1 MRSKLSALILVLAL
15 ASWTAAPSQHH
26 EGMVLGQETEK
37 KEMACCNSMTA
48 KADCC
53 KDAKADCCKGDA
65 TCCGERDAKSCQAK
79 EGKGYCGEGSK
90 CAAKPVAK

>member
-15 ASWTAAPSQHH
+15 ASWMAAPSQHH

-48 KADCC
+48 NGRLLQRRESGLLQRRRNLPRR
-53 KDAKADCCKGDA
+53 KG
-65 TCCGERDAKSCQAK
+65 CQVLS
-79 EGKGYCGEGSK
+79 G
-90 CAAKPVAK
+90 